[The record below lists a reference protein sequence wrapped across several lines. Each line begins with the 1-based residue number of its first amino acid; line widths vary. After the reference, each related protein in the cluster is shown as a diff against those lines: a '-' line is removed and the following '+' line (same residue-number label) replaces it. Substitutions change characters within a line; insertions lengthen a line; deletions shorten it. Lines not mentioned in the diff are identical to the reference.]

1 MQRYWLARLVQAIL
15 TCLAVSVGTFLLLHA
30 APGDPIDM
38 LASPEELGTMDRS
51 ALEHSLGLDQPLYVQ
66 YVTTMRQLLSGN
78 LKSFRDRRPTV
89 TRVLEALP
97 TTLTLA
103 VAASVLG
110 LILALVVALVSA
122 TRPYGWLDHLLTT
135 GALFGMSLPS
145 FWFALI
151 LVFLFADVLKWL
163 PPTGIRPATSQVW
176 NLREMLPYLVM
187 PVMVTALIVVPT
199 MARYARSALLDVLT
213 QDFVRVA
220 RSKGLPEKTVLI
232 RHALRNT
239 LIPVV
244 TVLGLIVPNLL
255 GGSVVVE
262 TVFALPGVGRLAV
275 EAALTR
281 DYPSVITVTMFSA
294 AIVVVFNLLVDF
306 VYTLVDPRIKLGARS

>member
-1 MQRYWLARLVQAIL
+1 MQRYWLTRLIQAIV
-15 TCLAVSVGTFLLLHA
+15 TCVAVSVGTFLLLHA
-30 APGDPIDM
+30 APGDPIEM
-38 LASPEELGTMDRS
+38 LVSPEELGTMDRA
-51 ALEHSLGLDQPLYVQ
+51 ALARSLGLDQPLYLQ
-66 YVTTMRQLLSGN
+66 YVTTMRQLLSGD
-78 LKSFRDRRPTV
+78 LRSVRDRRPTV
-89 TRVLEALP
+89 ARVLEAMP

-103 VAASVLG
+103 LAASVLG
-110 LILALVVALVSA
+110 LALALPVAIVSA
-122 TRPYGWLDHLLTT
+122 SRPYGWLDHALTS
-135 GALFGMSLPS
+135 GALFGMSLPT

-151 LVFLFADVLKWL
+151 LVFIFSDTLKWL
-163 PPTGIRPATSQVW
+163 PAAGIRPATSQVW
-176 NLREMLPYLVM
+176 SIREMLPHLVL
-187 PVMVTALIVVPT
+187 PVTVTALAVVPT

-213 QDFVRVA
+213 QDFIRVA
-220 RSKGLPEKTVLI
+220 RGKGLPDRTVLF

-281 DYPSVITVTMFSA
+281 DYPSVVTVTMFSA
-294 AIVVVFNLLVDF
+294 AAVVLFTLVVDF
-306 VYTLVDPRIKLGARS
+306 VYTLVDPRIKLGAR